1 MFTALTRGQNLFVSN
16 AERIR
21 DYTNRLNG
29 FKTKFEK
36 LGEIEKGDKIGRNEN
51 GNYYIFKGDMFSF
64 QLVKRWWYKEDR
76 TTSFKYIDE
85 DFTKFFSLC
94 DDIKQSH
101 MALTPNATVKK
112 TLVEII
118 TEVIP
123 GLYNLKDIYS
133 AADENANKLRCK
145 IDSIILTLI
154 DIKTEIN
161 KNTTSQSIER
171 TAVVLCPMK
180 NTTVP
185 VGVGMAFSL

>member
-16 AERIR
+16 AERMR

-36 LGEIEKGDKIGRNEN
+36 LGEIEKGDKIGRNED

-85 DFTKFFSLC
+85 DFTNFFSLC

-161 KNTTSQSIER
+161 KNTTSQSVER

>member
-1 MFTALTRGQNLFVSN
+1 MLAALTRRSNLFVSN

-21 DYTNRLNG
+21 EYTNRLNA
-29 FKTKFEK
+29 FHTKFEK

-51 GNYYIFKGDMFSF
+51 GIYYIFKGDMLSF

-76 TTSFKYIDE
+76 ITSFKYIDE

-112 TLVEII
+112 TLVNII

-161 KNTTSQSIER
+161 KNTAHQSIER
-171 TAVVLCPMK
+171 TSVVLCPMK
-180 NTTVP
+180 NTTVL
-185 VGVGMAFSL
+185 VGVGLSFSL

>member
-1 MFTALTRGQNLFVSN
+1 MLAALTRRSNLFVSN

-21 DYTNRLNG
+21 EYTNRLNA
-29 FKTKFEK
+29 FNTKFEK
-36 LGEIEKGDKIGRNEN
+36 LGKIEKGDKIGRNEN
-51 GNYYIFKGDMFSF
+51 GIYYIFKGDMLSF

-76 TTSFKYIDE
+76 ITSFKYIDE

-112 TLVEII
+112 TLVNII

-133 AADENANKLRCK
+133 SEDENANKLRCK

-161 KNTTSQSIER
+161 KIMIT
-171 TAVVLCPMK
+171 K
-180 NTTVP
+180 
-185 VGVGMAFSL
+185 GD